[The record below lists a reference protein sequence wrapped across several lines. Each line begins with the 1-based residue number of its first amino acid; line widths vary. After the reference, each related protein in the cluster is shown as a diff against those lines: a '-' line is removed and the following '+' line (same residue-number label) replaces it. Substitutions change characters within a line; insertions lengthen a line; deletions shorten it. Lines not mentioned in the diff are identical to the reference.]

1 MEEIIAHVAT
11 TAIIAAAIF
20 LPAGYALA
28 KRKLK
33 QLIQCLQTVDAAIED
48 EKIDSEEVKRI
59 WETCSKLWK
68 K

>member
-1 MEEIIAHVAT
+1 MEELIAHVIT

-20 LPAGYALA
+20 LPTGYALA

-33 QLIQCLQTVDAAIED
+33 QLIQCLQAIDAAIED
-48 EKIDSEEVKRI
+48 EKVDSEEVKRI
-59 WETCSKLWK
+59 WEMCSGLWK